1 LDARHDIAREL
12 ARRYGT
18 LTTEQIQSM
27 AELLTPVQAK
37 KGTIVLREGEVCR
50 HIYYVERGMVRQYY
64 RKNGKEVTEHIGTEG
79 GIIMCIESLFRE
91 IPSQLAVETL
101 EPSLLYAIPYEA
113 FSQLCQTAFA
123 FCQIQLAI
131 LQEALIVSQHK
142 ADTLRFENAKERYLR
157 TLQDHPDIVR
167 RAPLHIVAS
176 YLQITPETLS
186 RVRAIVSNEH

>member
-1 LDARHDIAREL
+1 
-12 ARRYGT
+12 
-18 LTTEQIQSM
+18 M